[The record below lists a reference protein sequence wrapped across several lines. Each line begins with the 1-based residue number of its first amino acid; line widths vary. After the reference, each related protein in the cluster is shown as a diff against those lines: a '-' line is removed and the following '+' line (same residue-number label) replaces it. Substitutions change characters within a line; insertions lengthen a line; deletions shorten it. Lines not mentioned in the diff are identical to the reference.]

1 MRKILV
7 ATNRQKILDFLI
19 QYPGNEFLEKEIQK
33 ATKISKSGVNFALRD
48 LYKTKLVK
56 KQKRGKISFY
66 SISFDHPIVKQL
78 KMLKTLVNLEPLIE
92 KIKKLSKKIILYGS
106 CSRGENTSE
115 SDIDLFI
122 VTNNSNMIN
131 MAVKKNRKSEIIKWI
146 ARSPLEYIEMEKTDP
161 TFYKEIELG
170 ITVWESKDESRI

>member
-1 MRKILV
+1 MRKILI
-7 ATNRQKILDFLI
+7 ATNQQKVLDFLI

-48 LYKTKLVK
+48 LVKTGLIN

-66 SISFDHPIVKQL
+66 SITFDHPIVKQL
-78 KMLKTLVNLEPLIE
+78 KVLKTLLNLEPLMK

-115 SDIDLFI
+115 SDVDLFI
-122 VTNNSNMIN
+122 VTNNYNLISEAM
-131 MAVKKNRKSEIIKWI
+131 KKDKLNERIKLI
-146 ARSPLEYIEMEKTDP
+146 MRSPLEYVEMEKTDP
-161 TFYKEIELG
+161 TFYKEVELG
-170 ITVWESKDESRI
+170 IILWKSKDES

>member
-1 MRKILV
+1 MRKILI
-7 ATNRQKILDFLI
+7 ATNQQKVLDFLI

-48 LYKTKLVK
+48 LVKTELVK

-66 SISFDHPIVKQL
+66 SITFDYHIVKQL
-78 KMLKTLVNLEPLIE
+78 KVLKNLVNLEPLIK
-92 KIKKLSKKIILYGS
+92 KIKKLSIKIIIYGS

-122 VTNNSNMIN
+122 VTNNSNLISE
-131 MAVKKNRKSEIIKWI
+131 AIKKDKLRERIRLI
-146 ARSPLEYIEMEKTDP
+146 ARSPLEYVEMEKTDP
-161 TFYKEIELG
+161 TFYKEVELG
-170 ITVWESKDESRI
+170 ITLWESKDES

>member
-7 ATNRQKILDFLI
+7 ATNRQKTLDFLI

-78 KMLKTLVNLEPLIE
+78 KVLKTMVNLEPLIE
-92 KIKKLSKKIILYGS
+92 KNKKLSKKIILYGS

-115 SDIDLFI
+115 SDIDLFV
-122 VTNNSNMIN
+122 VTNNSNLISKVMN
-131 MAVKKNRKSEIIKWI
+131 KNKISKRIKLI
-146 ARSPLEYIEMEKTDP
+146 VRSPLEYIEMEKTDP
-161 TFYKEIELG
+161 TFYKEVELG
-170 ITVWESKDESRI
+170 ITVWECKDES